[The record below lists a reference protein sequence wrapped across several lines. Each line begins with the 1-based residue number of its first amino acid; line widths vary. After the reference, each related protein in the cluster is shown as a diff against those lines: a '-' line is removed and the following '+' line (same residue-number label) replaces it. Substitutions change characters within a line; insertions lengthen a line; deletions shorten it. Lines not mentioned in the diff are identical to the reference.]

1 MAQKK
6 LSDEIKAI
14 DRHVGMRLRLLRLN
28 HKMSQTELG
37 DKVGVTFQQI
47 QKYERGANRIGASRL
62 WALCEIFGAEPNF
75 FFDGLGE
82 DGKGVTPSPLAED
95 TWSEKLLSKQ
105 NHRLMMSFDNIE
117 SGETRAAVLRL
128 CEALEENARFD
139 D

>member
-6 LSDEIKAI
+6 LSEESKVI

-37 DKVGVTFQQI
+37 DRVGVTFQQI

-62 WALCEIFGAEPNF
+62 WNLCEIFGAEPNF
-75 FFDGLGE
+75 FFDGLNDE
-82 DGKGVTPSPLAED
+82 SDNIVEASPLAQD

-128 CEALEENARFD
+128 CEALEDSEKK
-139 D
+139 

>member
-6 LSDEIKAI
+6 LDEASKVI

-62 WALCEIFGAEPNF
+62 WKLCEIFNAEPNF
-75 FFDGLGE
+75 FFDGLGADNPMDSKPNPLTE
-82 DGKGVTPSPLAED
+82 DN
-95 TWSEKLLSKQ
+95 WSEKLLTKQ
-105 NHRLMMSFDNIE
+105 NHRLMMSFDNID
-117 SGETRAAVLRL
+117 SGETRAALLKL
-128 CEALEENARFD
+128 CEALEGTEL
-139 D
+139 

>member
-6 LSDEIKAI
+6 LSEATKAI

-62 WALCEIFGAEPNF
+62 WKLCEIFEAEPNF
-75 FFDGLGE
+75 FFEGLG
-82 DGKGVTPSPLAED
+82 DDKPSKRNPVSYTHLPSPRDA
-95 TWSEKLLSKQ
+95 TLS
-105 NHRLMMSFDNIE
+105 RMPS
-117 SGETRAAVLRL
+117 SA
-128 CEALEENARFD
+128 
-139 D
+139 

>member
-1 MAQKK
+1 MAQRK
-6 LSDEIKAI
+6 LSEESKVI

-62 WALCEIFGAEPNF
+62 WSLCEIFEAEPNF
-75 FFDGLGE
+75 FFDGLNE
-82 DGKGVTPSPLAED
+82 DQDNNASPNPLAQD

-105 NHRLMMSFDNIE
+105 NHRLMMSFDSID
-117 SGETRAAVLRL
+117 SGDTRAALLRL
-128 CEALEENARFD
+128 CEALEETEK
-139 D
+139 

>member
-1 MAQKK
+1 MAQRK
-6 LSDEIKAI
+6 LSEESKVI

-62 WALCEIFGAEPNF
+62 WSLCEIFSAEPNF
-75 FFDGLGE
+75 FFDGLNE
-82 DGKGVTPSPLAED
+82 DQKAASEANPLAQD

-117 SGETRAAVLRL
+117 SGDTRAALLRL
-128 CEALEENARFD
+128 CEALENSED
-139 D
+139 

>member
-1 MAQKK
+1 MAQRK
-6 LSDEIKAI
+6 LSEESKVI

-62 WALCEIFGAEPNF
+62 WSLCEIFEAEPNF
-75 FFDGLGE
+75 FFDGLSEDEAQGE
-82 DGKGVTPSPLAED
+82 PNPLAQD

-105 NHRLMMSFDNIE
+105 NHRLMMSFDSID
-117 SGETRAAVLRL
+117 SGDTRAALLRL
-128 CEALEENARFD
+128 CEALETSET
-139 D
+139 